1 MVTSHEI
8 PNKLYNGSIYLELE
22 IYCMIIGRG
31 EGGSYPIAFERER
44 GTYDICSIIIAL

>member
-22 IYCMIIGRG
+22 IYCMIIGQG

-44 GTYDICSIIIAL
+44 EREELMIFVL